1 MLDSQTTEKAPRRI
15 LISTRN
21 QGKVDEIVA
30 LMKGFPTEF
39 LSLADVSG
47 VPEVT
52 EDGETFEENA
62 IKKARIVAESTGIVT
77 LSDDSGL
84 CIDALNGRPGVMSAR
99 YAGETASDAEK
110 CAAVLAEMQEVPD
123 ELRTARFVCVL
134 ALATPEG
141 DLKLFLG
148 VCEGAITREA
158 RGKAGFGYDPIFYY
172 PEAGCT
178 FAQMDRDTKNR
189 VSHRGKA
196 LEQLAAYLWKLT
208 SEGF

>member
-1 MLDSQTTEKAPRRI
+1 MKKAPSQI

-21 QGKVDEIVA
+21 QGKVDEIA
-30 LMKGFPTEF
+30 AIMKGFPTEF
-39 LSLADVSG
+39 LSLADVSD

-62 IKKARIVAESTGIVT
+62 IKKALIVAESTGIVT
-77 LSDDSGL
+77 LADDSGL

-110 CAAVLAEMQEVPD
+110 CATVLAEMQEVPD

-141 DLKLFLG
+141 DLKLFRG
-148 VCEGAITREA
+148 ACEGTITREA

-172 PEAGCT
+172 PEIGCT

-196 LEQLAAYLWKLT
+196 LEQLAAYLWELT
-208 SEGF
+208 SEGL